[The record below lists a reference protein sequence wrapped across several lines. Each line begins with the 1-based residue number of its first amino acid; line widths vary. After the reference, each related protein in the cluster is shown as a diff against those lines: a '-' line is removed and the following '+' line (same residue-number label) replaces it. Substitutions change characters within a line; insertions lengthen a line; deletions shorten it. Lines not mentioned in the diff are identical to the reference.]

1 MKEPRMAPLAFPRT
15 HKNADVRSREY
26 LTEAEVDKL
35 RKAARTIGRHGH
47 RNDTMILIAY
57 RHGLRVSELVNLRW
71 EQVDLAQGIL
81 HVWRLKRGIPST
93 HPMTGLE
100 IRMLRQLHRQSKESP
115 YVFTSERG
123 GPMTAANVRKMAQKA
138 GKLAGLGPHVHPH
151 QWRHGAG
158 YKLANDGQDTR
169 AIQLY
174 LGHKSINH
182 TVRYTEL
189 SPLRFRHFWTD

>member
-81 HVWRLKRGIPST
+81 HVWRLKRGIAST